1 MNYGGYSVVSSVRP
15 ILDAAREA
23 VEDIG
28 EPYDGYHADLIN
40 TLTKALQLL
49 HSEPSERAQRRATED
64 LIKGFAAEVSAKVG
78 E

>member
-1 MNYGGYSVVSSVRP
+1 MIGSVRP

-28 EPYDGYHADLIN
+28 EPYDGYHADLVS

-49 HSEPSERAQRRATED
+49 RSEPSERTQRRATED
-64 LIKGFAAEVSAKVG
+64 LIKGLAAEVSAKVG

>member
-1 MNYGGYSVVSSVRP
+1 MVGSVRP

-23 VEDIG
+23 VEDTG

-49 HSEPSERAQRRATED
+49 RSEPSERAQRRATED

>member
-1 MNYGGYSVVSSVRP
+1 MVGSVRP
-15 ILDAAREA
+15 ILDAARKA
-23 VEDIG
+23 VGDIG

-49 HSEPSERAQRRATED
+49 HSEPSERAQRRASED

>member
-1 MNYGGYSVVSSVRP
+1 MNYGGYSVVGSVRP
-15 ILDAAREA
+15 IHDAAREA

-28 EPYDGYHADLIN
+28 EPYDGYHEDLIN
-40 TLTKALQLL
+40 ALTKALQLL